1 MISQPQ
7 ILDNFKFLAA
17 LNLSHTITAGT
28 VVSPDNIAK
37 GEVVV
42 VDMGNVVLDTT
53 TVLTASEFKIVMGR
67 GAGVPLVESKPIKP
81 SEIKNYAIK
90 AYQPKVQEVMY
101 YGYNAVTNTGA
112 FDVINSN
119 YYDLNLSFQNL
130 WGTEASSMYIPVGGT
145 YQSTSTATQGA
156 IVDGL
161 YKNLV
166 ANLSRFNP
174 YIAVAERVISAAGA
188 ATTDAVVIAKGALSV
203 TAATIAGA
211 SAVGDYI
218 RLGSQS
224 GDTEPVYKITAI
236 SGSVLTLDVPVQV
249 AFTGSAYRVVAA
261 TANAGNFGIRVT
273 GVNQPFILDSRPVF
287 LVEFQGGLKNGG
299 ATPIV
304 KQVTPFIGNG
314 TYELCRQEEA
324 ASWRNQGI
332 LHNYTEFPPTS
343 IPTDLNENGV
353 YSMINIGWENA
364 SKTMLTTGQFK
375 GNILIAGE
383 IDTVATPNVYAD
395 NVAGDSISVADVID
409 AVATAAG
416 FTSQL
421 GNL

>member
-17 LNLSHTITAGT
+17 LNLSHSITAGT

-90 AYQPKVQEVMY
+90 AYQPKVQEVLY

-145 YQSTSTATQGA
+145 YQSTSTATEA
-156 IVDGL
+156 NIVNGL
-161 YKNLV
+161 FKNVAANLV
-166 ANLSRFNP
+166 RFNP
-174 YIAVAERVISAAGA
+174 KIATVELISGGASGATDAGITIPVGALSATLATIAAASSVGDYVRLG
-188 ATTDAVVIAKGALSV
+188 TTDADGM
-203 TAATIAGA
+203 
-211 SAVGDYI
+211 
-218 RLGSQS
+218 
-224 GDTEPVYKITAI
+224 YKIVSIVGPVVTW
-236 SGSVLTLDVPVQV
+236 DVPVQV
-249 AFTGSAYRVVAA
+249 GVTSATVSRVAAA
-261 TANAGNFGIRVT
+261 TAAAGNFGLKVT

-332 LHNYTEFPPTS
+332 LYNYTEFPPTS
-343 IPTDLNENGV
+343 IPTDLNESGV

-383 IDTVATPNVYAD
+383 ITTVGTPNVYSD
-395 NVAGDSISVADVID
+395 NVVGDSISVADVID
-409 AVATAAG
+409 AVATATG

>member
-28 VVSPDNIAK
+28 GVSPANIAK

-42 VDMGNVVLDTT
+42 VDTGNVVLDTT

-90 AYQPKVQEVMY
+90 AYQPKVQEVLY

-156 IVDGL
+156 IANGL
-161 YKNLV
+161 YKNV
-166 ANLSRFNP
+166 AANLVRFNP
-174 YIAVAERVISAAGA
+174 KIATAELISSAADGGA
-188 ATTDAVVIAKGALSV
+188 LDAVTIPVGSLS
-203 TAATIAGA
+203 ATLPVFVAVP
-211 SAVGDYI
+211 SAVGDYV
-218 RLGSQS
+218 RFGT
-224 GDTEPVYKITAI
+224 GDTA
-236 SGSVLTLDVPVQV
+236 SVHRVTSIVGNVVTWEVPTQV
-249 AFTGSAYRVVAA
+249 AFTGSVSRVTAA
-261 TANAGNFGIRVT
+261 DATAGNFGIRFI

-383 IDTVATPNVYAD
+383 ITTVATPNVYSD
-395 NVAGDSISVADVID
+395 NVVGDSISVADVID
-409 AVATAAG
+409 AVATATG